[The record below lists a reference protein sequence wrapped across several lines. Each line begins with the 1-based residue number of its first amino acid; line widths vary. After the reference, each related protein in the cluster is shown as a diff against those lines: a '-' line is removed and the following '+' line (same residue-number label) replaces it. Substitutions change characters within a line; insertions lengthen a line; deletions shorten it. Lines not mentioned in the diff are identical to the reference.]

1 MSDKQ
6 FKLIEGIVALDGVKA
21 AEAYK
26 KSTGENV
33 WDVLV
38 STENGR
44 LVEGTLACKEDLALV
59 ESSIEIPVQLN
70 GKVKAKIHVAPDI
83 SKDDLQKAALSD
95 PKVQAL
101 LEGKTVVKEI
111 VVPGRLVN
119 LVVK

>member
-6 FKLIEGIVALDGVKA
+6 FKLIENIVALDGVKA

-44 LVEGTLACKEDLALV
+44 LVEGTLACREDLALLEEYLRV
-59 ESSIEIPVQLN
+59 VVSLGESNLRSYPN
-70 GKVKAKIHVAPDI
+70 ATN
-83 SKDDLQKAALSD
+83 
-95 PKVQAL
+95 
-101 LEGKTVVKEI
+101 EGEVDHEQ
-111 VVPGRLVN
+111 N
-119 LVVK
+119 